1 MLLKIEL
8 KSYHSGITKA
18 IQRAGYTRNET
29 NPGKSRCTRWDL
41 PSDVKLLPVPPV
53 SPRSYGRSPSKSS
66 EGTTKT
72 PPEAKKPA
80 DGTVKIPADLVN
92 APTIGIQPK
101 INSDKTEVENKE
113 KSEEKV
119 VERSIVS
126 DGSINKSSTNNT
138 DNILLSELKES
149 LSLPNPDQS

>member
-1 MLLKIEL
+1 M
-8 KSYHSGITKA
+8 
-18 IQRAGYTRNET
+18 
-29 NPGKSRCTRWDL
+29 
-41 PSDVKLLPVPPV
+41 
-53 SPRSYGRSPSKSS
+53 
-66 EGTTKT
+66 KT
-72 PPEAKKPA
+72 QPEAKKPA